1 MRYSNL
7 QGGNR
12 NVWLKL
18 KLLTNF
24 KNSVR
29 EERKANV
36 NFMGRRKE
44 NGWRGKKEHSD
55 EQETHENRCYKAQRE
70 SDLEKWRQMVKTVKS
85 VMVELALPG
94 GRVFI
99 TKLIFE
105 RTTSYPFFYSMPKL
119 VYVLNHIHKQTLSF
133 SGKNLWH
140 YWLWSTQ
147 PTSGSFMSK
156 VQILLFDLYL
166 KDD

>member
-1 MRYSNL
+1 MVAEPTARMRYSNL

-44 NGWRGKKEHSD
+44 NG
-55 EQETHENRCYKAQRE
+55 
-70 SDLEKWRQMVKTVKS
+70 
-85 VMVELALPG
+85 
-94 GRVFI
+94 
-99 TKLIFE
+99 
-105 RTTSYPFFYSMPKL
+105 
-119 VYVLNHIHKQTLSF
+119 
-133 SGKNLWH
+133 
-140 YWLWSTQ
+140 
-147 PTSGSFMSK
+147 
-156 VQILLFDLYL
+156 
-166 KDD
+166 